1 MRGWFEMFKGGQK
14 STKPNGTG
22 PNVPP
27 VGLAVRRRCPLVAA
41 RLVLA
46 ALPLAVTGRR
56 CRFAA
61 CYYFVVLSVNGPTFA
76 ASEKVNHSELL
87 TAVPAAAESSTS
99 QTAVAR
105 VQVRVNSFITFFIL
119 FKLKFV
125 RCRVILNFKFKSAF
139 LCLLVF
145 FFFFWVLGGWD
156 FGLKFGYCFVI
167 FGCCEIWVMVFIN
180 GKS

>member
-27 VGLAVRRRCPLVAA
+27 VGYQEPTFTSLRLLVAVSLLAGCLIVAACLNSSSLAVRRRCPLVAA

-61 CYYFVVLSVNGPTFA
+61 CYYFVVLSVNGTPYTL
-76 ASEKVNHSELL
+76 SN
-87 TAVPAAAESSTS
+87 
-99 QTAVAR
+99 
-105 VQVRVNSFITFFIL
+105 
-119 FKLKFV
+119 
-125 RCRVILNFKFKSAF
+125 
-139 LCLLVF
+139 LCC
-145 FFFFWVLGGWD
+145 
-156 FGLKFGYCFVI
+156 K
-167 FGCCEIWVMVFIN
+167 
-180 GKS
+180 